1 MRALL
6 SGLRIAIIREGPL
19 RGAELVLERNQAF
32 VAAVG
37 APEIK
42 ACRAR
47 GLAFLDE
54 LPEKKRHASELV
66 KGSVRASVFVNDV
79 GAVRPTSYASCSFS
93 ARRIFR
99 WMESLCRRL
108 KSCSAVGERSSS

>member
-1 MRALL
+1 MPVQDFSGRGQDAVRKKGKYPARESGISPGMRALL
-6 SGLRIAIIREGPL
+6 GGLRIAIIREGPL

-79 GAVRPTSYASCSFS
+79 GAVPQ
-93 ARRIFR
+93 
-99 WMESLCRRL
+99 
-108 KSCSAVGERSSS
+108 GEK